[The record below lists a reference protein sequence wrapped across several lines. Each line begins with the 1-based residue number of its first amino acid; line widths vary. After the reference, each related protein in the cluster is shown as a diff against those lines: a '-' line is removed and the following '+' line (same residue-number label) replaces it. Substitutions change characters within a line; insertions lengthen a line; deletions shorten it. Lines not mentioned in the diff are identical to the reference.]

1 MSINDKK
8 RKAVLIVVD
17 SCGVGA
23 LPDAKDF
30 GDEGVNT
37 ISHLAK
43 AAGGVNLPA
52 DFKEFAVFPG
62 GSANEKDSVL
72 VYMLNVRLK
81 EFEDRGCEDVM
92 REFNGCNYTSRSD
105 YRDYMD
111 TDDTEVYAGTS
122 FFGNDKYEEKYCYK
136 DVNKACE
143 EYIGDLKDA
152 INYVDYDS
160 QVLDTIDA
168 ALNDYKERVQKEI
181 DKKVALLSKAL
192 QVQKQHC

>member
-1 MSINDKK
+1 
-8 RKAVLIVVD
+8 
-17 SCGVGA
+17 
-23 LPDAKDF
+23 
-30 GDEGVNT
+30 
-37 ISHLAK
+37 
-43 AAGGVNLPA
+43 
-52 DFKEFAVFPG
+52 
-62 GSANEKDSVL
+62 
-72 VYMLNVRLK
+72 
-81 EFEDRGCEDVM
+81 M

-160 QVLDTIDA
+160 QVIDTIDA
-168 ALNDYKERVQKEI
+168 ALKDYKERVQKEI
-181 DKKVALLSKAL
+181 DKKVALLSKAVANSKTAQL
-192 QVQKQHC
+192 NIGVGDSKAALLK

>member
-1 MSINDKK
+1 M
-8 RKAVLIVVD
+8 
-17 SCGVGA
+17 
-23 LPDAKDF
+23 
-30 GDEGVNT
+30 
-37 ISHLAK
+37 
-43 AAGGVNLPA
+43 
-52 DFKEFAVFPG
+52 
-62 GSANEKDSVL
+62 L

-81 EFEDRGCEDVM
+81 EFEDRGCNDVM

-143 EYIGDLKDA
+143 EYMGDLKDA

-160 QVLDTIDA
+160 QVIDTIDA

-181 DKKVALLSKAL
+181 DKKVALLSKAVANSKAAQL
-192 QVQKQHC
+192 NSGGGDSKAALLK